1 MANIRISQL
10 PTAPSAITGAELV
23 PIVQNGQTVQ
33 ATVADLVAS
42 PSQTQTFLT
51 VNNEP
56 SLPNSRYFG
65 VGTGIGITDSGA
77 QGRFSLFLNGTSGSL
92 ETAGYG
98 LIAKTSAGVVA
109 ARTLVASGAG
119 LSVANGN
126 GISGNPTIA
135 PTGLLYSLANL
146 SGTGLIFSN
155 GSTLS
160 PLSIAG
166 TTNQISVASGNGVSG
181 NPTISFASDAV
192 FPGTAGITVPNGTT
206 GQRPSAPN
214 LGQMRYNTTTG
225 TFEFYESGTW
235 QVLGTGSGSVT
246 QVNGTANQINV
257 VNNTTT
263 PTVSI
268 VNNPTLPGVGGVI
281 IPIGTTAQ
289 RPGSGNGTLRY
300 NTDTGTFEGYA
311 NGVWGSITTGSGV
324 TSVATGT
331 GLTGGPIT
339 STGTISI
346 ANTTVT
352 AGSYGSA
359 TQTTAVTFNAQGQ
372 ATAASNVTVT
382 PAWSS
387 ITSTPTTIAGYG
399 ITDGV
404 TLTGSQTLTNKT
416 ISGASNTLT
425 NIANSSLV
433 NSSLT
438 VGTTNIALG
447 ATSLTL
453 GGLTSV
459 TVTQDPTSALQ
470 LATKQYV
477 DNIAQGLNTKA
488 SVLCAT
494 TANITLSGEQTIDGV
509 TTSSS
514 RVLVKNQSTAANNGI
529 YLSGS
534 GAWTRTTDANTWNQ
548 LVSAYVFVEQGTIN
562 ADTGWVC
569 TVDPG
574 GALGVTAVTW
584 VQFSGAGTYTAGTG
598 LTLTGTQFSITNT
611 AVTAGAYGSAT
622 QVGTFTVNA
631 QGQLALAGNVTVTP
645 AVGSITGLGTGV
657 ATALAVNVG
666 TAGAFVVNGGA
677 LGTPSSGTVTNLT
690 GTASININGTVGATT
705 ANTGNFTTLTS
716 TNDITTGG
724 FYASGAFS
732 GTYSDGIVV
741 DYVTGNGRITVG
753 SADGLTIYNGG
764 TGARA
769 ALLTLSTSGVI
780 TTSTWNGVT
789 IGVAYGGTGLTSL
802 TAGSMVY
809 GAGTSAFS
817 TLAIGTSGQILT
829 STGSAPQWSTLS
841 GVAVTT
847 FSAGTT
853 GFTPS
858 TATSGAVTLAG
869 TLNIAN
875 GGTGITSF
883 GTGVQTALGQNV
895 TGSGGIVLLNAPTF
909 TGNAIFN
916 STGAIT
922 LPAGTTA
929 QEPTGVAG
937 MLRFNSTTTQ
947 FEGYNGTTWA
957 SVGGAAIVNDT
968 TTATAVYPLFA
979 NATSGT
985 ALTIYTSNANYLYT
999 PSTGVLSAPKY
1010 LATQSISGSSTQ
1022 GAFAY
1027 GTLSY
1032 SDVNH
1037 ILTMQGNQNNYIQ
1050 MEIQNTNAGASAS
1063 ADVVVGN
1070 NNTTASTYY
1079 GDFGM
1084 NSSGFT
1090 GTGALSGAN
1099 NVYLTATTA
1108 DLAIGTTTSNAIHF
1122 VVAGG
1127 ATDAL
1132 TISTAGNVTTPNLLT
1147 GAEVRASNGI
1157 MVNSQTVSANYTI
1170 ATGDSAMSSGP
1181 MTVATGITVTVSAG
1195 SRWVIL

>member
-65 VGTGIGITDSGA
+65 TGVGIGITDSGA
-77 QGRFSLFLNGTSGSL
+77 QGKFSLFLNGTSGSL
-92 ETAGYG
+92 EVAGYG
-98 LIAKTSAGVVA
+98 LIAKTGAGAIA
-109 ARTLVASGAG
+109 ARVLAASGAG
-119 LSVANGN
+119 LSVTNGD

-146 SGTGLIFSN
+146 GGTGLIFSN

-166 TTNQISVASGNGVSG
+166 TTNQIDVASGNGVSG
-181 NPTISFASDAV
+181 NPTIAFASDAV

-206 GQRPSAPN
+206 GQRPIAPN

-225 TFEFYESGTW
+225 TFEFYEGGVW
-235 QVLGTGSGSVT
+235 QVLGTGSGTVT

-257 VNNTTT
+257 VNSTTT

-268 VNNPTLPGVGGVI
+268 VNNPTLPGVGGVL

-300 NTDTGTFEGYA
+300 NSDTGTFEGYA
-311 NGVWGSITTGSGV
+311 NGAWGSITTGSGV

-331 GLTGGPIT
+331 GLLGGPIT
-339 STGTISI
+339 STGTITVD
-346 ANTTVT
+346 TTVV
-352 AGSYGSA
+352 A
-359 TQTTAVTFNAQGQ
+359 TLNNTM
-372 ATAASNVTVT
+372 
-382 PAWSS
+382 
-387 ITSTPTTIAGYG
+387 
-399 ITDGV
+399 
-404 TLTGSQTLTNKT
+404 TLTNKT
-416 ISGASNTLT
+416 ISGSANTLT
-425 NIANSSLV
+425 NIDNGSLV
-433 NSSLT
+433 NSSITINGTPTSLGGSINVGTVTSVSGTGNVNGITLTGAVTSSGVLTLGGTLGGIANSQLTNSSVT
-438 VGTTNIALG
+438 VGSTNIALG

-453 GGLTSV
+453 SGLTSV
-459 TVTQDPTSALQ
+459 TVTQDPTAALQ

-477 DNIAQGLNTKA
+477 DNTAQGLSPKQA
-488 SVLCAT
+488 VLCAT

-509 TTSSS
+509 TTSAS

-534 GAWTRTTDANTWNQ
+534 GAWTRSLDADTWNE
-548 LVSAYVFVEQGTIN
+548 LVSAYVFVSKGTTQ

-569 TVDPG
+569 TSDPG
-574 GALGVTAVTW
+574 GTLGVTAVTW

-611 AVTAGAYGSAT
+611 AVTAGTYGNAARTITQTVNAQGQLTNIFDQPISIPASAINTTIPNTGLTNSSVTYNGVTVALGASGTITATATNALTIGTGLSGSSYDGSAPVTVAISNTAVTAGSYGSAT

-631 QGQLALAGNVTVTP
+631 QGQLTLAGNVTVTP

-677 LGTPSSGTVTNLT
+677 LGTPSSGVLTNAT
-690 GTASININGTVGATT
+690 G
-705 ANTGNFTTLTS
+705 LPL
-716 TNDITTGG
+716 TTG
-724 FYASGAFS
+724 
-732 GTYSDGIVV
+732 
-741 DYVTGNGRITVG
+741 VTGILGT
-753 SADGLTIYNGG
+753 TNGG
-764 TGARA
+764 TGLS
-769 ALLTLSTSGVI
+769 AL
-780 TTSTWNGVT
+780 
-789 IGVAYGGTGLTSL
+789 
-802 TAGSMVY
+802 
-809 GAGTSAFS
+809 
-817 TLAIGTSGQILT
+817 
-829 STGSAPQWSTLS
+829 
-841 GVAVTT
+841 
-847 FSAGTT
+847 
-853 GFTPS
+853 
-858 TATSGAVTLAG
+858 
-869 TLNIAN
+869 
-875 GGTGITSF
+875 

-909 TGNAIFN
+909 TGNPIFN

-937 MLRFNSTTTQ
+937 MLRFNSQTTQ
-947 FEGYNGTTWA
+947 FEGYNGTAWA

-968 TTATAVYPLFA
+968 TTATPVYPLFA

-999 PSTGVLSAPKY
+999 PSTGVLSAPKHF
-1010 LATQSISGSSTQ
+1010 ATASITSAVNQ
-1022 GAFAY
+1022 APFNY
-1027 GTLSY
+1027 GTLSFTDTNIFA
-1032 SDVNH
+1032 SMQSSVNSY
-1037 ILTMQGNQNNYIQ
+1037 NQFA
-1050 MEIQNTNAGASAS
+1050 IQNTNSGSAASAGYV
-1063 ADVVVGN
+1063 AYN
-1070 NNTTASTYY
+1070 NNGTSTTNFMTV
-1079 GDFGM
+1079 GI
-1084 NSSGFT
+1084 NSSGYT
-1090 GTGALSGAN
+1090 GTGSINGAGYGYLLSASTDM
-1099 NVYLTATTA
+1099 V
-1108 DLAIGTTTSNAIHF
+1108 IGTIGNNAIHF
-1122 VVAGG
+1122 AVNSG
-1127 ATDAL
+1127 ATDSL

-1157 MVNSQTVSANYTI
+1157 VVNSQTVSASYTI
-1170 ATGDSAMSSGP
+1170 ATGDSAMSAGP
-1181 MTVATGITVTVSAG
+1181 MTVAVGQAVTVSAG

>member
-23 PIVQNGQTVQ
+23 PIVQNGETVQ
-33 ATVADLVAS
+33 ATVNQLVSS
-42 PSQTQTFLT
+42 PAQIQTFLT
-51 VNNEP
+51 VNHEP
-56 SLPNSRYFG
+56 TLPNSRYFG
-65 VGTGIGITDSGA
+65 VGVGIGITDTGA
-77 QGRFSLFLNGTSGSL
+77 QGKFSLFLNATSGSL
-92 ETAGYG
+92 EVAGYG
-98 LIAKTSAGVVA
+98 LIAKTGAGTVA
-109 ARTLVASGAG
+109 ARAIQISGAG
-119 LSVANGN
+119 FSVTNGD
-126 GISGNPTIA
+126 GISGNPTLA
-135 PTGLLYSLANL
+135 ATGLLYSLANL
-146 SGTGLIFSN
+146 GGTGLIFSN

-166 TTNQISVASGNGVSG
+166 TTNQINVASGNGVSG

-206 GQRPSAPN
+206 SQRPTAPN

-300 NTDTGTFEGYA
+300 NSDTGTFEGYA

-346 ANTTVT
+346 DTTVV
-352 AGSYGSA
+352 A
-359 TQTTAVTFNAQGQ
+359 TLN
-372 ATAASNVTVT
+372 N
-382 PAWSS
+382 
-387 ITSTPTTIAGYG
+387 
-399 ITDGV
+399 
-404 TLTGSQTLTNKT
+404 TLTLTNKT
-416 ISGASNTLT
+416 INGSNNTLT

-488 SVLCAT
+488 PVLCAT

-574 GALGVTAVTW
+574 GTLGVTAVTW

-631 QGQLALAGNVTVTP
+631 QGQLTLAGNVTVTP

-817 TLAIGTSGQILT
+817 TLAIGTSGQIMT

-947 FEGYNGTTWA
+947 FEGYNGTAWA

-1010 LATQSISGSSTQ
+1010 LATQSTSGLSTQ
-1022 GAFAY
+1022 GAFTY

>member
-1 MANIRISQL
+1 MNVRISQL
-10 PTAPSAITGAELV
+10 PVAPSPITGAELI

-33 ATVADLVAS
+33 ATVNQLVSS

-51 VNNEP
+51 VNHEP
-56 SLPNSRYFG
+56 TLPNSRYFG
-65 VGTGIGITDSGA
+65 AGTGIGITDSGA

-92 ETAGYG
+92 EVAGYG
-98 LIAKTSAGVVA
+98 LVAKTGAGTIA
-109 ARTLVASGAG
+109 ARTLLASGAG
-119 LSVANGN
+119 LSVTNGN

-146 SGTGLIFSN
+146 GGTGLIFSN

-166 TTNQISVASGNGVSG
+166 TTNQINVASGNGVSG
-181 NPTISFASDAV
+181 NPTVSFANDAV
-192 FPGTAGITVPNGTT
+192 FPGTGGITVPNGTT
-206 GQRPSAPN
+206 SQRPIAPN
-214 LGQMRYNTTTG
+214 AGQIRYNTTTS
-225 TFEFYESGTW
+225 TFEFYEGGIW

-268 VNNPTLPGVGGVI
+268 VNNPILPGVGGVVV
-281 IPIGTTAQ
+281 PSGTTAQ

-300 NTDTGTFEGYA
+300 NSDTATFEGYA
-311 NGVWGSITTGSGV
+311 NGVWGSITTGTGV

-339 STGTISI
+339 TTGTISI
-346 ANTTVT
+346 DTTVV
-352 AGSYGSA
+352 A
-359 TQTTAVTFNAQGQ
+359 TLNNTM
-372 ATAASNVTVT
+372 
-382 PAWSS
+382 
-387 ITSTPTTIAGYG
+387 
-399 ITDGV
+399 
-404 TLTGSQTLTNKT
+404 TLTNKT
-416 ISGASNTLT
+416 ISGATNTLT
-425 NIANSSLV
+425 NIANSSLT
-433 NSSLT
+433 NSSVT

-459 TVTQDPTSALQ
+459 AVTQDPVSALQ

-488 SVLCAT
+488 PVLVAT

-509 TTSSS
+509 TTSVS

-534 GAWTRTTDANTWNQ
+534 GAWARTLDADTWNE

-562 ADTGWVC
+562 GDTGWVC

-574 GALGVTAVTW
+574 GTLGVTAVTW

-631 QGQLALAGNVTVTP
+631 QGQLTLAGNVTVTP

-817 TLAIGTSGQILT
+817 TLAIGTVGQILT
-829 STGSAPQWSTLS
+829 STGTAPQWSTLS

-895 TGSGGIVLLNAPTF
+895 TGSGGIALLNAPTF
-909 TGNAIFN
+909 TGNPIFN

-922 LPAGTTA
+922 LPNGTTG
-929 QEPTGVAG
+929 QQPTGVAG

-947 FEGYNGTTWA
+947 FEGYNGSAWA

-968 TTATAVYPLFA
+968 TTATALYPLFA

-999 PSTGVLSAPKY
+999 PSTGALSAPKHI
-1010 LATQSISGSSTQ
+1010 ATGAITGSLNA
-1022 GAFAY
+1022 GAFSY

-1032 SDVNH
+1032 SDVN
-1037 ILTMQGNQNNYIQ
+1037 IFASTSLSSNNYVQAIQ
-1050 MEIQNTNAGASAS
+1050 QNTNSGTAAS
-1063 ADVVVGN
+1063 ADFIVSN
-1070 NNTTASTYY
+1070 NNGTASTYY
-1079 GDFGM
+1079 GDFGIT
-1084 NSSGFT
+1084 SSGYNT
-1090 GTGALSGAN
+1090 PGQNIKNTPN
-1099 NVYLTATTA
+1099 TVYLQSTNC
-1108 DLAIGTTTSNAIHF
+1108 DLAIGTLTSNAIHF
-1122 VVAGG
+1122 VVNTG

-1157 MVNSQTVSANYTI
+1157 IVNSQTVSANYTI

>member
-65 VGTGIGITDSGA
+65 TGVGIGITDSGA
-77 QGRFSLFLNGTSGSL
+77 QGKFSLFLNGTSGSL
-92 ETAGYG
+92 EVAGYG
-98 LIAKTSAGVVA
+98 LIAKTGAGTVA
-109 ARTLVASGAG
+109 ARVLSTSGAG
-119 LSVANGN
+119 LSVTNGD

-146 SGTGLIFSN
+146 GGTGLIFSN

-166 TTNQISVASGNGVSG
+166 TTNQIDVASGNGVSG
-181 NPTISFASDAV
+181 NPTIAFASDAV

-206 GQRPSAPN
+206 GQRPIAPN

-225 TFEFYESGTW
+225 TFEFYEGGVW
-235 QVLGTGSGSVT
+235 QVLGTGSGTVT

-257 VNNTTT
+257 VNSTTT

-300 NTDTGTFEGYA
+300 NSDTGTFEGYA
-311 NGVWGSITTGSGV
+311 NGVWGAIVTGSGV
-324 TSVATGT
+324 TSVGTGT
-331 GLTGGPIT
+331 GLLGGPIT

-346 ANTTVT
+346 DTTVV
-352 AGSYGSA
+352 A
-359 TQTTAVTFNAQGQ
+359 TLN
-372 ATAASNVTVT
+372 N
-382 PAWSS
+382 
-387 ITSTPTTIAGYG
+387 
-399 ITDGV
+399 
-404 TLTGSQTLTNKT
+404 TLTLTNKS
-416 ISGASNTLT
+416 ISGSSNTLT
-425 NIANSSLV
+425 NIPNNALSNSSI
-433 NSSLT
+433 T
-438 VGTTNIALG
+438 IGTTTVALG
-447 ATSLTL
+447 GTTLTPA
-453 GGLTSV
+453 GLTSV
-459 TVTQDPTSALQ
+459 TVTQDPTTALQ

-488 SVLCAT
+488 PVLCAT

-509 TTSSS
+509 TTSAS

-534 GAWTRTTDANTWNQ
+534 GAWTRTADANTWNQ

-569 TVDPG
+569 TSDPG
-574 GALGVTAVTW
+574 GTLGVTAVTW
-584 VQFSGAGTYTAGTG
+584 VQFSGAGTYSAGTG

-611 AVTAGAYGSAT
+611 AVTAGTYGNAARTITQTVNAQGQLTNIFDQPISIPASAINTTIPNTGLTNSSVTYNGVTVALGASGTITATATNALTIGTGLSGTSYNGSAPVTVAISNTAVTAGSYGSAT

-631 QGQLALAGNVTVTP
+631 QGQLTLAGNVTVTP

-677 LGTPSSGTVTNLT
+677 LGTPSSGVLTNAT
-690 GTASININGTVGATT
+690 G
-705 ANTGNFTTLTS
+705 LPL
-716 TNDITTGG
+716 TTG
-724 FYASGAFS
+724 
-732 GTYSDGIVV
+732 
-741 DYVTGNGRITVG
+741 VTGILGT
-753 SADGLTIYNGG
+753 TNGG
-764 TGARA
+764 TGLS
-769 ALLTLSTSGVI
+769 AL
-780 TTSTWNGVT
+780 
-789 IGVAYGGTGLTSL
+789 
-802 TAGSMVY
+802 
-809 GAGTSAFS
+809 
-817 TLAIGTSGQILT
+817 
-829 STGSAPQWSTLS
+829 
-841 GVAVTT
+841 
-847 FSAGTT
+847 
-853 GFTPS
+853 
-858 TATSGAVTLAG
+858 
-869 TLNIAN
+869 
-875 GGTGITSF
+875 

-909 TGNAIFN
+909 TGNPIFN

-922 LPAGTTA
+922 LPSGTTA

-937 MLRFNSTTTQ
+937 MLRFNSQTTQ
-947 FEGYNGTTWA
+947 FEGYNGTAWA

-968 TTATAVYPLFA
+968 TTATPVYPLFA

-1010 LATQSISGSSTQ
+1010 VATASITSAVNQ
-1022 GAFAY
+1022 APFNY
-1027 GTLSY
+1027 GTLSFTDTNIFA
-1032 SDVNH
+1032 SMQSSVNSY
-1037 ILTMQGNQNNYIQ
+1037 NQFA
-1050 MEIQNTNAGASAS
+1050 IQNTNSGSAASAGYV
-1063 ADVVVGN
+1063 AYN
-1070 NNTTASTYY
+1070 NNGTSTTNFMTV
-1079 GDFGM
+1079 GI
-1084 NSSGFT
+1084 NSSGYT
-1090 GTGALSGAN
+1090 GTGSINGAGYGYLLSASTDM
-1099 NVYLTATTA
+1099 V
-1108 DLAIGTTTSNAIHF
+1108 IGTIGNNAIHF
-1122 VVAGG
+1122 AVNSG

-1157 MVNSQTVSANYTI
+1157 IVNSQTVSASYTI
-1170 ATGDSAMSSGP
+1170 ATGDSAMSAGP
-1181 MTVATGITVTVSAG
+1181 MTVAVGQAVTVSAG

>member
-65 VGTGIGITDSGA
+65 TGVGIGITDSGA
-77 QGRFSLFLNGTSGSL
+77 QGKFSLFLNGTSGSL
-92 ETAGYG
+92 EVAGYG
-98 LIAKTSAGVVA
+98 LIAKTGAGTIA
-109 ARTLVASGAG
+109 ARVLSTSGAG
-119 LSVANGN
+119 LSVTNGD

-146 SGTGLIFSN
+146 GGTGLIFSN

-166 TTNQISVASGNGVSG
+166 TTNQINVASGNGVSG

-206 GQRPSAPN
+206 GQRPIAPN

-225 TFEFYESGTW
+225 TFEFYEGGVW

-300 NTDTGTFEGYA
+300 NSDTGTFEGYA

-346 ANTTVT
+346 DTTVV
-352 AGSYGSA
+352 A
-359 TQTTAVTFNAQGQ
+359 TLN
-372 ATAASNVTVT
+372 N
-382 PAWSS
+382 
-387 ITSTPTTIAGYG
+387 
-399 ITDGV
+399 
-404 TLTGSQTLTNKT
+404 TLTLTNKT
-416 ISGASNTLT
+416 INGSNNTLT

-488 SVLCAT
+488 PVLCAT

-509 TTSSS
+509 TTSAS

-534 GAWTRTTDANTWNQ
+534 GAWTRTADANTWNQ

-569 TVDPG
+569 TSDPG
-574 GALGVTAVTW
+574 GTLGVTAVTW

-631 QGQLALAGNVTVTP
+631 QGQLTLAGNVTVTP

-817 TLAIGTSGQILT
+817 TLAIGTSGQIMT

-947 FEGYNGTTWA
+947 FEGYNGTAWA

-968 TTATAVYPLFA
+968 TTATPVYPLFA

-1010 LATQSISGSSTQ
+1010 FATASITSAVNQ
-1022 GAFAY
+1022 APFNY
-1027 GTLSY
+1027 GTLSFTDTNIFA
-1032 SDVNH
+1032 SMQSSVNSY
-1037 ILTMQGNQNNYIQ
+1037 NQFA
-1050 MEIQNTNAGASAS
+1050 IQNTNSGSAASAGYV
-1063 ADVVVGN
+1063 AYN
-1070 NNTTASTYY
+1070 NNGTSTTNFMTV
-1079 GDFGM
+1079 GI
-1084 NSSGFT
+1084 NSSGYT
-1090 GTGALSGAN
+1090 GTGSINSAGYGYLLSASTDM
-1099 NVYLTATTA
+1099 V
-1108 DLAIGTTTSNAIHF
+1108 IGTIGNNAIHF
-1122 VVAGG
+1122 AVNSG

-1157 MVNSQTVSANYTI
+1157 VVNSQTVSASYTI
-1170 ATGDSAMSSGP
+1170 ATGDSAMSAGP
-1181 MTVATGITVTVSAG
+1181 MTVATGQAVTVSAG